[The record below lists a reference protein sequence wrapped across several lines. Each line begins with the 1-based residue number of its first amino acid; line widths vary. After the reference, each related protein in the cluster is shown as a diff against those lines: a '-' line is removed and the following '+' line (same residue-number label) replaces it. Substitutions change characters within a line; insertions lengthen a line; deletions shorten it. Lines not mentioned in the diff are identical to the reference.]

1 MRCVDRV
8 YWLKVSAAVVYAI
21 RYQTYE
27 SYIQIWWPLGYEW
40 LSSLIFLR
48 LNQCISVLS
57 FKRLKI
63 CFSKKQDWEWGGEV
77 AERGLPT
84 SKTVSTFKTVA
95 TFKMVATLQILSEA
109 WYKDRIRN
117 RVRCACATIGRYKDI
132 RYMILVKGKCFI
144 LMKQAFVQTT
154 MQKHKSQSI
163 DFKTHAQ
170 LLL

>member
-63 CFSKKQDWEWGGEV
+63 CFSKKQDWDKEPTWGSMRRSCWARAADLQNSFDLQNSCDLQNGCDIADLLWSV
-77 AERGLPT
+77 IQGQN
-84 SKTVSTFKTVA
+84 SKQSQMCMCDHRTIQRHSVHDSCKRQVLYSYETGICPNYYAKT
-95 TFKMVATLQILSEA
+95 
-109 WYKDRIRN
+109 
-117 RVRCACATIGRYKDI
+117 
-132 RYMILVKGKCFI
+132 
-144 LMKQAFVQTT
+144 
-154 MQKHKSQSI
+154 
-163 DFKTHAQ
+163 
-170 LLL
+170 